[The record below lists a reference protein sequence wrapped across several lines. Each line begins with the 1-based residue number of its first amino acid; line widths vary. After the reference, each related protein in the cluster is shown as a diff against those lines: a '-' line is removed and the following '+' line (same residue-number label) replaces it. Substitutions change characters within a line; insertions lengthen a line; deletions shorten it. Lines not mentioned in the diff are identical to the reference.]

1 MVFVHRIHFWLVL
14 LINASRITA
23 ISFNRP
29 QFCSNT
35 TWNPIGITF
44 ADSNTIGK
52 KPYGMFVNINN
63 TDYVPNRQN
72 SIINVWLEGNSP
84 PIIYNI
90 INSGAY
96 SIFVTSDEDF
106 YFSYGGGGVNEVILN
121 NATTLSTVY
130 FNGACWN
137 IFIDTNNSLY
147 CALSSQ
153 HQVIKRSL
161 NSSNNNLSVVAGT
174 GCPGFLPYMLY
185 SPSGIFV
192 DINFNLYVADS
203 DNDRI
208 QLFQPG
214 NLNGT
219 TVAGNG
225 APGTIEL
232 SYPVNVVLDAAGYLF
247 IVDCQ
252 NNRIVGSGPNGFLCI
267 VGCSG
272 GWGSRS
278 DQLFYPYSM
287 AFDSYGNI
295 YVADTYNNRI
305 QKFYVSGNFCNL
317 STTTNTMGNITT
329 TLQINSLLTT
339 TPSIGNVALRSNQL
353 NVSLNQPRFCALA
366 TWSPDGIT
374 IADSSE
380 IGPNAISL
388 FITTN
393 NTIYVVEPSY
403 NNIQVLL
410 ADNGNLL
417 GTISGGVQNPYS
429 IFITSAG
436 DIYTDSTAETGQINK
451 LLLNTNNNIPVMYIT
466 GNCFDL
472 FIDINSTIYCSAGG
486 LNIVVAKSLYDS
498 LNTSTVVAG
507 TGCSGS
513 LINMLD
519 SPTGIFVDINF
530 NLYVADSNNNRIQLF
545 QPGNLNGTTLAGQG
559 APETIMLNN
568 PTDVVL
574 DGDGYL
580 FIVDSGNNRIVG
592 SGPNGFRCIVG
603 CSGASGSGP
612 TQLNGPQSIAF
623 DSDGNIYVTD
633 TQNSRLQKF
642 NPSPLSCIISYNEPK
657 ICPTALWNPNAAI
670 FADNTMVGIQPTN
683 IFVDAIDGVYVSS
696 PSLNLIRVWSTES
709 MIPTRNLSGN
719 LNDASG
725 IFVIVNGDMYA
736 SSGILGDVYRWRVN
750 ATNSVLVMNTL
761 WTCFSL
767 FIDINNTLYC
777 SVESQHLVLDF
788 SLNITSNAPTIAAGN
803 GSNGSTSNMLNKP
816 QGIFVDIDF
825 SLYVADCNNDRVQKF
840 NFGKL
845 NGTTVF
851 GNGMFGANTVSCP
864 SGVVIDADGNL
875 FIVDKNNHRIVRSG
889 PIGFQCIVGCTGS
902 YGPALDQLY
911 FPVTMAF
918 DSVGNILVADT
929 NNDRILTFLLDLSY
943 CDTPTTGAMQTTI
956 QLLGEEFSTMQ
967 WQSSTVTGLISSR
980 PVIITVAPRTVATT
994 PPATITI
1001 PVNNSTTH
1009 AASISANNTTIPMT
1023 TISANNTT
1031 IPMTTIPA
1039 NNATMHT
1046 TDIPPN
1052 ISTTP
1057 MTTLPAGNATIP
1069 VNNTVTPTSAI
1080 PANNTIMPM
1089 TTLTAGNATTA
1100 MTTIPA
1106 NNATMHMT
1114 GIPANN
1120 TIMPMTTLPAGNA
1133 TIPVNNTV
1141 TPTSA
1146 TPANNTIMPV
1156 TTLPAGNATIPVNNT
1171 VTPTSAIP
1179 ANNTIMSMTTL
1190 PAGNATILVNNTVT
1204 PTSAIPANNTIM
1216 PMTTLTAGNAT
1227 TAMTTIPANNATMH
1241 MTGIPANNTIMP
1253 MTTLPAGNATIPV
1266 NNTVTPTSATP
1277 ANNTIMPV
1285 TTLPAS
1291 NATIPVNNTV
1301 TPTSATPANNTIM
1314 PVTTLPA
1321 GNATIPVNNT
1331 VTPTSAIPANN
1342 STTATTTIP
1351 SNNAT
1356 TTTITMITS
1365 TISTTTMPVTN
1376 TTTPGSSSSTRTSIS
1391 SYKNC
1396 YQPIITLTP
1405 ANSSLSSPL
1414 QYRRSEAF
1422 SISSY
1427 IQLNC
1432 SGSLS
1437 NTIEWKISHCTS
1449 TICSSETLQEQTII
1463 TTLSELYIPELTLD
1477 YGTYQFTLTVRMFAA
1492 RQLSSAASAY
1502 IQIIPSNIVVNLV
1515 QFGPTMITRGYQQD
1529 LILDPGS
1536 YSIDPDT
1543 ITFNASNWNY
1553 EYYCRIYPDYSFP
1566 SILGTDLPLD
1576 DPRTQQFNSS
1586 CFSNQSGLNYVGATN
1601 SPKSSLIILGNSL
1614 KSSQTYQFKV
1624 TMLNLQN
1631 SSVQGFDYLL
1641 VKVERN
1647 QQMLIVMGC
1656 VISTLCGENVE
1667 YQYVNPTTQ
1676 VALFS
1681 TCTDNCQSI
1690 NNITWNIYQGVMNT
1704 TSNVVQWTAFQN
1716 VKQYENI
1723 WFFGNFLT
1731 ILI

>member
-1 MVFVHRIHFWLVL
+1 MSTQKKSVCQYTPITLRDAFTCLPT
-14 LINASRITA
+14 LIITP
-23 ISFNRP
+23 SF
-29 QFCSNT
+29 F
-35 TWNPIGITF
+35 
-44 ADSNTIGK
+44 
-52 KPYGMFVNINN
+52 
-63 TDYVPNRQN
+63 
-72 SIINVWLEGNSP
+72 
-84 PIIYNI
+84 
-90 INSGAY
+90 
-96 SIFVTSDEDF
+96 
-106 YFSYGGGGVNEVILN
+106 YGGGGVNEVILN

-339 TPSIGNVALRSNQL
+339 TPSIGNVALPSNQL

-1089 TTLTAGNATTA
+1089 TTL
-1100 MTTIPA
+1100 P
-1106 NNATMHMT
+1106 
-1114 GIPANN
+1114 
-1120 TIMPMTTLPAGNA
+1120 
-1133 TIPVNNTV
+1133 
-1141 TPTSA
+1141 
-1146 TPANNTIMPV
+1146 
-1156 TTLPAGNATIPVNNT
+1156 
-1171 VTPTSAIP
+1171 
-1179 ANNTIMSMTTL
+1179 
-1190 PAGNATILVNNTVT
+1190 
-1204 PTSAIPANNTIM
+1204 
-1216 PMTTLTAGNAT
+1216 AGNAT

-1301 TPTSATPANNTIM
+1301 TPTSAIPANNTIM

-1331 VTPTSAIPANN
+1331 VTPTSAIPANNSTTPTTTILANNATIPVNNTTTSTTIIPANN

-1492 RQLSSAASAY
+1492 RQLSSEASAY

-1723 WFFGNFLT
+1723 WFFGSNTANFTAKNNLFVSNALINYWRFEVVYSSSLQNGSST
-1731 ILI
+1731 IDFEINQSPQNG

>member
-1 MVFVHRIHFWLVL
+1 
-14 LINASRITA
+14 
-23 ISFNRP
+23 
-29 QFCSNT
+29 
-35 TWNPIGITF
+35 
-44 ADSNTIGK
+44 
-52 KPYGMFVNINN
+52 
-63 TDYVPNRQN
+63 
-72 SIINVWLEGNSP
+72 
-84 PIIYNI
+84 
-90 INSGAY
+90 
-96 SIFVTSDEDF
+96 
-106 YFSYGGGGVNEVILN
+106 
-121 NATTLSTVY
+121 
-130 FNGACWN
+130 
-137 IFIDTNNSLY
+137 
-147 CALSSQ
+147 
-153 HQVIKRSL
+153 
-161 NSSNNNLSVVAGT
+161 
-174 GCPGFLPYMLY
+174 MLY

-339 TPSIGNVALRSNQL
+339 TPSIGNVALPSNQL

-1089 TTLTAGNATTA
+1089 TTLPAGNATTA

-1120 TIMPMTTLPAGNA
+1120 TIMPMTT
-1133 TIPVNNTV
+1133 V
-1141 TPTSA
+1141 
-1146 TPANNTIMPV
+1146 
-1156 TTLPAGNATIPVNNT
+1156 
-1171 VTPTSAIP
+1171 
-1179 ANNTIMSMTTL
+1179 
-1190 PAGNATILVNNTVT
+1190 
-1204 PTSAIPANNTIM
+1204 
-1216 PMTTLTAGNAT
+1216 
-1227 TAMTTIPANNATMH
+1227 
-1241 MTGIPANNTIMP
+1241 
-1253 MTTLPAGNATIPV
+1253 PAGNATIPV

-1301 TPTSATPANNTIM
+1301 TPTSAIPANNTIM

-1331 VTPTSAIPANN
+1331 VTPTSAIPANNSTTPTTTILANNATIPVNNTTTSTTIIPANN

-1492 RQLSSAASAY
+1492 RQLSSEASAY

-1723 WFFGNFLT
+1723 WFFGSNTANFTAKNNLFVSNALINYWRFEVVYSSSLQNGSST
-1731 ILI
+1731 IDFEINQSPQNG